1 MARSES
7 LDNFVNIVALKLYGM
22 TIIDAHRANICI
34 SCKSP
39 IRQEN
44 GADASGEPGQI
55 YSEAGWR
62 EYGNS
67 ALCETCFDNN
77 TGGN

>member
-1 MARSES
+1 MARSATIE
-7 LDNFVNIVALKLYGM
+7 NFVNDVALKLYGM

-44 GADASGEPGQI
+44 GADASGEPGQV
-55 YSEAGWR
+55 YSDAGER
-62 EYGNS
+62 EYCSS
-67 ALCETCFDNN
+67 ALCETCYDNIMGDN
-77 TGGN
+77 